1 MGIDPNVLLVT
12 GLAKS
17 TITYTKSY
25 SISTKSVEYLENEN
39 GERSFI
45 IIGSSD
51 RNVADRIYGQSF
63 TRGDGHVE
71 ANFFNSKGI
80 ETGRAKSGSI
90 YNNKAWKISMVGIKN
105 LPDDTM
111 TVKLIARG
119 DNSGAS
125 NMLTIAKTILKKES
139 QNQKNQDITFN
150 EQTNSGDFNET
161 PITEINLNGGCS
173 ECTGTELSSM
183 MILKE
188 GYHRMPDGS
197 MMKDSDMEKG
207 NNMKIA
213 GIMAAGFIGLLLY
226 TKGGLK

>member
-25 SISTKSVEYLENEN
+25 SISTKSVEYVENEN

-45 IIGSSD
+45 IIGSSE
-51 RNVADRIYGQSF
+51 RKVADRIYAQQF
-63 TRGDGHVE
+63 TIHDGHVE

-80 ETGRAKSGSI
+80 EIARAKSGSI
-90 YNNKAWKISMVGIKN
+90 YNNKVWKISVLGIKN

-125 NMLTIAKTILKKES
+125 NMLTITKTILKKGF
-139 QNQKNQDITFN
+139 QNQKNQEITFN
-150 EQTNSGDFNET
+150 EQTNSGDYNET
-161 PITEINLNGGCS
+161 PITDVNLSGGCS

-188 GYHRMPDGS
+188 GYHKMPDGS
-197 MMKDSDMEKG
+197 LMKDSDMEKG
-207 NNMKIA
+207 NNMKIV
-213 GIMAAGFIGLLLY
+213 GIAAAGVIGLLLY
-226 TKGGLK
+226 SKGGLK